1 MTQEDKTHGLP
12 ADGAGGADAGG
23 ATGGSAGE
31 HDVEDWWRGDRVEVL
46 SRIDALREEID
57 RLDEVLVRLLNARA
71 GCALK
76 IGALKKLLHLEI
88 YQPAREE
95 AVLQHVRGVNPGP
108 LDADAIAR
116 LFERIIDE
124 ARRLER
130 AVQARER
137 DRKEDQEQGQKQG
150 REQRREQGQEPESG
164 H

>member
-1 MTQEDKTHGLP
+1 MTQEDKTTES
-12 ADGAGGADAGG
+12 GAD
-23 ATGGSAGE
+23 S
-31 HDVEDWWRGDRVEVL
+31 DVADWWRGDRNEVL
-46 SRIDALREEID
+46 QRIDTLRDEID

-71 GCALK
+71 RCALK
-76 IGALKKLLHLEI
+76 IGGLKKLLQLEI

-95 AVLQHVRGVNPGP
+95 AVLKHVRQVNPGP

-130 AVQARER
+130 VVQER
-137 DRKEDQEQGQKQG
+137 HEGDPPVEAGEVVEAPEQPS
-150 REQRREQGQEPESG
+150 EPTGESG